1 MGARDSLPG
10 VMMDEDERIR
20 ELSIQ
25 ARLDYRGIS
34 EEELRISEPGWF
46 ETGSILP
53 PSELGEAAVTFG
65 DGH

>member
-1 MGARDSLPG
+1 
-10 VMMDEDERIR
+10 MDEDERIR